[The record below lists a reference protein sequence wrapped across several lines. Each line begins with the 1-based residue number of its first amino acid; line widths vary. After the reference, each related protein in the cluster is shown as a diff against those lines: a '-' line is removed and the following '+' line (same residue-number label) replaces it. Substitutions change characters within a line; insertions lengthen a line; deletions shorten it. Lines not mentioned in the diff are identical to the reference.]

1 MIKSLTKAEEQV
13 MQVLWQLNSEAGLKD
28 IVDLMP
34 EPQPHSNTVATVL
47 KILYEK
53 EFVNI
58 RSIGRINVYSTAV
71 SKANYSQHR
80 MQNLVQSYFD
90 GSFSNTVSAMVKSN
104 KLSVDDLE
112 ALLHE
117 LKQS

>member
-13 MQVLWQLNSEAGLKD
+13 MQVLWQLNSEVGLKD
-28 IVDLMP
+28 IVDAMP

-58 RSIGRINVYSTAV
+58 RAIGRINVYSPAV